1 MFWQAFPASHS
12 CLTYH
17 TKLFFPL
24 AIYRSFCFCL
34 RKVRRFKTSPSK
46 QVQREGE
53 GNPDSRGQSK
63 ARGHFSAEAE
73 LSPSQAAGA
82 TGRSS
87 SRDPR
92 VRFHD
97 GLKPR
102 CPWRSPALP
111 FTRRLPAQA
120 LPCACTHALAEN
132 ALLVPRGCQEA
143 SQTVPFGGGSGLD
156 QKSSLLLW
164 RAVPQHTSSPAPV
177 SLSAS
182 ANSASAGT
190 VLALGP
196 RKPGKGH
203 TPEKPPAEPK
213 SCHYLLPT
221 PEDLLSWF
229 PMPKVLG

>member
-17 TKLFFPL
+17 TKLFFSL

-156 QKSSLLLW
+156 QKSSLLW